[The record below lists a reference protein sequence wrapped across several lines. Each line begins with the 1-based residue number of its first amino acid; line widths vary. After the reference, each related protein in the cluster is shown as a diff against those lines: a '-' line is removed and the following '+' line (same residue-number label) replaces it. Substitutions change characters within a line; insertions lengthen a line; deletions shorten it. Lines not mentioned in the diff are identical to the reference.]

1 MKTHNGFKDFNQLPK
16 AEKLENRASLLS
28 LIFMSWI
35 DNEMEK
41 QNMSKKELALKVGT
55 SASYITQLFRGDK
68 KPNWNI
74 LAKMEDA
81 LGIEFSINIKSAIS
95 HNDKQVLMDSKKV
108 IKAESRPSMPH

>member
-1 MKTHNGFKDFNQLPK
+1 MKTHNGFQDFNHQTK

-55 SASYITQLFRGDK
+55 SASYITQLFLGDK

-81 LGIEFSINIKSAIS
+81 LGIEFSINIISATS
-95 HNDKQVLMDSKKV
+95 QKDKIDLPSFKKV
-108 IKAESRPSMPH
+108 YKAESIAPGSS

>member
-1 MKTHNGFKDFNQLPK
+1 MKTHNGFKGFNQQTE
-16 AEKLENRASLLS
+16 AEKQENRASLLS

-81 LGIEFSINIKSAIS
+81 LGIEFSINIKSTRS
-95 HNDKQVLMDSKKV
+95 QKDKLDLPSSKKV
-108 IKAESRPSMPH
+108 IKAESSAPGSR